1 VYSILSRRPLLKRM
15 ALVSSILA
23 SSALIVACGGGES
36 PAPTPA
42 VSGESVIVIV
52 EIASKGDAL
61 EYDKDTLE
69 VPAGSK
75 VTLVMKNNASPGSGV
90 YPNWVLVRPGTA
102 DAVAADGIAAGE
114 ANGHL
119 KPNDNRVIAYTALAK
134 GGETVSV
141 TFDAPPRG
149 TYDFVCTSLATPPS
163 CGASLSSGNI
173 PIDTRPATVGPEV
186 PEVKRRTGFCPMSA

>member
-36 PAPTPA
+36 LAPTPA
-42 VSGESVIVIV
+42 VSGESVIV

-90 YPNWVLVRPGTA
+90 YHNWVLVRPGTA

-134 GGETVSV
+134 GGETVLV

-149 TYDFVCTSLATPPS
+149 T
-163 CGASLSSGNI
+163 
-173 PIDTRPATVGPEV
+173 
-186 PEVKRRTGFCPMSA
+186 

>member
-1 VYSILSRRPLLKRM
+1 MYITLSRRLFLKRV
-15 ALVSSILA
+15 ALA
-23 SSALIVACGGGES
+23 SGLLAGSAFIVACGGGEA
-36 PAPTPA
+36 PTPTPA
-42 VSGESVIVIV
+42 VSGEPVTV

-90 YPNWVLVRPGTA
+90 YHNWVLVRPGA
-102 DAVAADGIAAGE
+102 VDAVAADGIAAGE
-114 ANGHL
+114 ANSYL

-134 GGETVSV
+134 EGETVRV

-149 TYDFVCTSLATPPS
+149 TYDFVCTFPGHATLMR
-163 CGASLSSGNI
+163 GKFI
-173 PIDTRPATVGPEV
+173 VR
-186 PEVKRRTGFCPMSA
+186 

>member
-1 VYSILSRRPLLKRM
+1 MYSRRLFLKRM
-15 ALVSSILA
+15 ALASGLLA
-23 SSALIVACGGGES
+23 GSTLLVACGGGE
-36 PAPTPA
+36 APTPTPA
-42 VSGESVIVIV
+42 ASGEPVTV

-61 EYDKDTLE
+61 AYDKDTLE

-90 YPNWVLVRPGTA
+90 YHNWVLVRPGTA

-114 ANGHL
+114 ANSYL

-134 GGETVSV
+134 EGQTVQV

-149 TYDFVCTSLATPPS
+149 TYDFVCTFPGHATLMR
-163 CGASLSSGNI
+163 GKFI
-173 PIDTRPATVGPEV
+173 VR
-186 PEVKRRTGFCPMSA
+186 